1 MGIKNLVGLAVKGFG
16 KALKGDAKKIS
27 KVLIGGKGVTKRATN
42 TARGLTV
49 GTAIATR
56 DGAFLTDTAARKRF
70 KKKKE
75 D

>member
-1 MGIKNLVGLAVKGFG
+1 MGIKNLIGLAVKGFG

-42 TARGLTV
+42 TARGLIV
-49 GTAIATR
+49 G
-56 DGAFLTDTAARKRF
+56 GAFLTDTAAKKRF
-70 KKKKE
+70 KKKKK